1 MHRLI
6 VRNALGEQIGIK
18 KIDITKLPSTFAMR
32 TAMLRGEA
40 QKIVKNSNAYLGEK
54 DLRWILI
61 SHSNRAVMEGEL

>member
-6 VRNALGEQIGIK
+6 VRTDAGEQIGIK

-40 QKIVKNSNAYLGEK
+40 LKIVKNSSADLGKK
-54 DLRWILI
+54 DLRWVLI
-61 SHSNRAVMEGEL
+61 SHSNRAVIEGSL